1 MADSRFVK
9 LLSIPKSIYVSVKLL
24 GWGGV
29 KYALKLPIFV
39 RYNCVLNCL
48 DGKVIVK
55 KTPITPKMLS
65 IGFSSTGIFDKK
77 YSRTILEIAGLIE
90 LEGPVCFGQGTR
102 LSVGKTGTLSLGA
115 GFSSTVESTFVCV
128 NKMHMGVGTAIGWS
142 AMVMDTDW
150 HSVMNTETG
159 ELYQAAGEVYI
170 GDYCWIGTRSLV
182 LKNTLIPNGCI
193 LAANSTANK
202 KYNTPNTLLAGTPAI
217 EKKHNVIKST
227 NGDIQFI
234 EK

>member
-1 MADSRFVK
+1 
-9 LLSIPKSIYVSVKLL
+9 
-24 GWGGV
+24 
-29 KYALKLPIFV
+29 
-39 RYNCVLNCL
+39 
-48 DGKVIVK
+48 
-55 KTPITPKMLS
+55 
-65 IGFSSTGIFDKK
+65 
-77 YSRTILEIAGLIE
+77 
-90 LEGPVCFGQGTR
+90 
-102 LSVGKTGTLSLGA
+102 
-115 GFSSTVESTFVCV
+115 
-128 NKMHMGVGTAIGWS
+128 MGVGTDIGLS
-142 AMVMDTDW
+142 SLFMYTDW
-150 HSVMNTETG
+150 HSVMYTDTG